1 VQSNPV
7 AGRREGSNVPLRR
20 TPGRPRIDV
29 ARFATKEII
38 MAALPDTRPGDPA
51 QREPGPVVVGVDGS
65 VNAQQ
70 ALAVAADLARN
81 LGAEL
86 TVFHALG
93 LMTVIDGEHVPSEG
107 HRETIER
114 LLQTDWCHS
123 LQGDPVLRW
132 RAEIIDGNPA
142 DVLLH
147 MGRDLDASFVVVG
160 SRGIGGVQ
168 ALGSTSHH
176 VIHGCDRP
184 VVVVPV
190 T

>member
-1 VQSNPV
+1 
-7 AGRREGSNVPLRR
+7 
-20 TPGRPRIDV
+20 
-29 ARFATKEII
+29 
-38 MAALPDTRPGDPA
+38 MAATPDTRPLDPIG
-51 QREPGPVVVGVDGS
+51 RDHRGPDVPGPVVVGVDGS
-65 VNAQQ
+65 ANAQQ
-70 ALAVAADLARN
+70 ALSVAADLARN
-81 LGAEL
+81 LGVEL

-114 LLQTDWCHS
+114 LLQADWCHS
-123 LQGDPVLRW
+123 LQGDPSLRW
-132 RAEIIDGNPA
+132 RAEIVDGNPA

-176 VIHGCDRP
+176 VVHGCDRP

-190 T
+190 TRL